1 MGIGARIKEILKQKN
16 KTILW
21 LAEKSGV
28 SKNTLYTITKRDN
41 TNIRHENLK
50 KIADALEVSV
60 EDLLER
66 DGDNDVNNSNSK
78 TKDVTTLFISRSSID
93 AYKKLVEEIV
103 NSEKFKKEIDSL
115 LTEKFAKDYIKTEH
129 LLKLGF
135 NLEEKYAD
143 KLTEYADRTVMFSIP
158 ELVVYGGITKDE
170 LIKAIDEVSENIYEK
185 FGEVYTFDYDIDGLY
200 PDGVATLYDA
210 YAKDDESVYDRVSRL
225 DALFCG
231 LIE

>member
-50 KIADALEVSV
+50 KIADALEISV
-60 EDLLER
+60 EDLLKP
-66 DGDNDVNNSNSK
+66 DGDNIADSDNK
-78 TKDVTTLFISRSSID
+78 TKDVTTLFISRNSID

-115 LTEKFAKDYIKTEH
+115 LTEKFAKDYIFESKQ
-129 LLKLGF
+129 F
-135 NLEEKYAD
+135 NESS
-143 KLTEYADRTVMFSIP
+143 M
-158 ELVVYGGITKDE
+158 ELYST
-170 LIKAIDEVSENIYEK
+170 SS
-185 FGEVYTFDYDIDGLY
+185 
-200 PDGVATLYDA
+200 
-210 YAKDDESVYDRVSRL
+210 AKDILDPYSKLNEAGKEKAVEFVSDLAKKKYYQR
-225 DALFCG
+225 DPDTKK
-231 LIE
+231 

>member
-50 KIADALEVSV
+50 KIADALGVSV

-78 TKDVTTLFISRSSID
+78 TKDVTTLFISHSSID

-103 NSEKFKKEIDSL
+103 NSEKFKKEIDAF
-115 LTEKFAKDYIKTEH
+115 LTERLAKDYIFESEQLNETTMELYSTSSAKDILEPYS
-129 LLKLGF
+129 KLNDAGK
-135 NLEEKYAD
+135 EKA
-143 KLTEYADRTVMFSIP
+143 V
-158 ELVVYGGITKDE
+158 ELVSDLAKKKYYQRD
-170 LIKAIDEVSENIYEK
+170 
-185 FGEVYTFDYDIDGLY
+185 
-200 PDGVATLYDA
+200 PD
-210 YAKDDESVYDRVSRL
+210 AKK
-225 DALFCG
+225 
-231 LIE
+231 

>member
-1 MGIGARIKEILKQKN
+1 MVKWLKQKN

-50 KIADALEVSV
+50 KIADALGVSV

-78 TKDVTTLFISRSSID
+78 TKDVTTLFISHSSID

-103 NSEKFKKEIDSL
+103 NSEKFKKEMVNSSCC
-115 LTEKFAKDYIKTEH
+115 H
-129 LLKLGF
+129 
-135 NLEEKYAD
+135 
-143 KLTEYADRTVMFSIP
+143 
-158 ELVVYGGITKDE
+158 
-170 LIKAIDEVSENIYEK
+170 
-185 FGEVYTFDYDIDGLY
+185 
-200 PDGVATLYDA
+200 
-210 YAKDDESVYDRVSRL
+210 
-225 DALFCG
+225 
-231 LIE
+231 